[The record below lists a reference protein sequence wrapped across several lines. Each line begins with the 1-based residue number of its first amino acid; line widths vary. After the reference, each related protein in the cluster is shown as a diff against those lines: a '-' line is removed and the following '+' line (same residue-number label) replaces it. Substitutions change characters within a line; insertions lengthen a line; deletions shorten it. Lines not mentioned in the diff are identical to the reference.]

1 MLKNEWNR
9 NKQAVWNSHA
19 IHVARCKSYKSRQEQ
34 INTAKLGAS
43 RFLLSET
50 DIYLFLG
57 LECLG
62 EMPHLLS
69 IRPRLGDAV
78 RTFLLQ

>member
-1 MLKNEWNR
+1 MNETVISKLCEIAMPSMWR
-9 NKQAVWNSHA
+9 AVRA
-19 IHVARCKSYKSRQEQ
+19 ISQRQEQ

-43 RFLLSET
+43 RFLLSEM

-69 IRPRLGDAV
+69 IRPGLGDAV
-78 RTFLLQ
+78 RRFLLQ